1 MLERVVAIVCAE
13 SGAWPN
19 AFRDNLISLGVGHV
33 EIVANV
39 DHFEGALDPDKI
51 NFVFFQQAVGLQFMV
66 KALRVLR
73 MFPHGDVKYSPAIL
87 MARELV
93 EAQLRQM
100 VELGFDDVIQFPCT
114 KGMLRHRMHTQL
126 MSPISY
132 FITDNYFGPD
142 RRAFFEGDAGRKP
155 RFGTRAYERR
165 TFMRNPDHGVAI
177 MDIQKFDPAAV
188 EEEVADQIEI

>member
-1 MLERVVAIVCAE
+1 MLERTVAIVCAE

-19 AFRDNLISLGVGHV
+19 AFRDNLSSLGVGHV
-33 EIVANV
+33 EVVANV

-66 KALRVLR
+66 KTLRILR
-73 MFPHGDVKYSPAIL
+73 MFPRGDVKYSPAIL

-93 EAQLRQM
+93 ETQLRQM

-114 KGMLRHRMHTQL
+114 KGMLRHRMHKQL
-126 MSPISY
+126 MSPVSY
-132 FITDNYFGPD
+132 FITENYFGPD
-142 RRAFFEGDAGRKP
+142 RRAFFEGEAGQKP
-155 RFGTRAYERR
+155 RFGTRAFERR

-177 MDIQKFDPAAV
+177 MDIHKYEPDEAKQDGS
-188 EEEVADQIEI
+188 DHIEI